1 MTKKKILSIVGIS
14 LGVVA
19 IGFVTV
25 RIISRWNKEIIE
37 DWKGTILVSKND
49 YSNVE
54 SIGWDEEE
62 DTSGTQEQSW
72 GDLTE
77 LSDDDMINY
86 FKDYDFLNY

>member
-54 SIGWDEEE
+54 SIGWEDESEFE
-62 DTSGTQEQSW
+62 VQEQSW